1 VTTPPTE
8 PQEQHDRL
16 RADGEREL
24 SVWRIAEDLMRQSPG
39 STFEFPDAPQG
50 QHIAL
55 VRYVA
60 DRLAADATKQRDA
73 ELEQLRAEN
82 ERLRVEVERLRA
94 QLDWATP
101 DKEPFDAS
109 KNAFFSMRSDLRLDG
124 CSTLSLHRV
133 GVDVHLRVQHHGVDH
148 YAVAVLQPGDVRSL
162 AQALAPRPSLP
173 AEATPDGHALA
184 LAREV
189 VDETPDERLQGLY
202 DDDRCVEVEQCV
214 NGELAI
220 RVGNQLPVFVFA
232 EQFRDLV
239 LHQAAMSLSALPAW
253 GVPTP
258 TPEWRPCKA
267 CGLYPDGDRAPTPEP
282 QPGDTVRVTYEAEYE
297 EDWNDGH
304 NVVSAGWDV
313 QAPPGST
320 VEVISRKEQ
329 Q

>member
-1 VTTPPTE
+1 MTTPPTE
-8 PQEQHDRL
+8 PHGDNTTGVDQ
-16 RADGEREL
+16 L

-39 STFEFPDAPQG
+39 STFEFPDAPHG

-55 VRYVA
+55 VQWVA

-173 AEATPDGHALA
+173 AEATPDG
-184 LAREV
+184 
-189 VDETPDERLQGLY
+189 RLQGLY
-202 DDDRCVEVEQCV
+202 DDDRSVEVEQCV

-239 LHQAAMSLSALPAW
+239 LHASALSLSALPAS
-253 GVPTP
+253 GVPT
-258 TPEWRPCKA
+258 
-267 CGLYPDGDRAPTPEP
+267 PTPEP
-282 QPGDTVRVTYEAEYE
+282 QPGDTVRGENRLHDGVMVTGEFIEVGGVE
-297 EDWNDGH
+297 RNTIVSTPDGPRLLR
-304 NVVSAGWDV
+304 NG
-313 QAPPGST
+313 T
-320 VEVISRKEQ
+320 VEVVSRKEQ
-329 Q
+329 QA

>member
-94 QLDWATP
+94 RLDWATP

-173 AEATPDGHALA
+173 AEATPDSHALA

-189 VDETPDERLQGLY
+189 LDEHDAGRSPLPSTV
-202 DDDRCVEVEQCV
+202 C
-214 NGELAI
+214 ELAA
-220 RVGNQLPVFVFA
+220 RVLRLA
-232 EQFRDLV
+232 
-239 LHQAAMSLSALPAW
+239 S

-258 TPEWRPCKA
+258 A
-267 CGLYPDGDRAPTPEP
+267 PEP
-282 QPGDTVRVTYEAEYE
+282 HAANANRDPSDEWCRRCDEHLNSDVHAVDAQPGDRVRGTGVQTGITRVGVF
-297 EDWNDGH
+297 DGTRSIPTGD
-304 NVVSAGWDV
+304 SALIHLDSGLPAWVLVD
-313 QAPPGST
+313 S
-320 VEVISRKEQ
+320 VEVVSRKEQ
-329 Q
+329 QA